1 MIKEAALK
9 CQHLGPSPSY
19 FGSMNNLTLLMVFR
33 CFACAG
39 PVDPTTLGMH
49 KQIAATRLGIALAEQ
64 EEAARQKDFGEW
76 PPR

>member
-1 MIKEAALK
+1 
-9 CQHLGPSPSY
+9 
-19 FGSMNNLTLLMVFR
+19 
-33 CFACAG
+33 
-39 PVDPTTLGMH
+39 MH